1 MTAAPVPPAQER
13 SLVAIVRGGLGN
25 QLFIY
30 AMARAMA
37 LRTGRTLYLDT
48 VRGYQADDFGR
59 SFRLD
64 RFSVAASVMPE
75 ALRIAP
81 TLKHPRH
88 KFIRAINKVLPVA
101 WRSYLAER
109 EDTPADFVRRFDS
122 QRRCVTL
129 LGYWQDER
137 FFADVA
143 AALQSELAP
152 PEPANEQVLVQGARF
167 ASAESVFLHVR
178 RTRYSPLLGAGYYQ
192 SAIDQAHA
200 TLTNPL
206 FIVFGDDLAWVKSSL
221 DFRGAATDFQ
231 TYAENDELT
240 DLWLMTQCRHAIVAN
255 SSFSWWAAWLG
266 RAANRKIW
274 APASTGLPL
283 VMPPDWI
290 RVSPHFDEKAGVA
303 A

>member
-1 MTAAPVPPAQER
+1 MTATLSAQER

-59 SFRLD
+59 SYRLD
-64 RFSVAASVMPE
+64 RFPVAAAVMPE
-75 ALRIAP
+75 AMRIAP

-88 KFIRAINKVLPVA
+88 KFIRAINKVLPPA

-109 EDTPADFVRRFDS
+109 ADTPAEFVRKFSS
-122 QRRCVTL
+122 QRRNVTL
-129 LGYWQDER
+129 LGYWQDEA
-137 FFADVA
+137 FFADA
-143 AALQSELAP
+143 ATVLRTELAP
-152 PEPANEQVLVQGARF
+152 PRPVHAQAIARGETF
-167 ASAESVFLHVR
+167 ATHESVFLHVR

-192 SAIDQAHA
+192 NAIDQACA
-200 TLTNPL
+200 ALANPL
-206 FIVFGDDLAWVKSSL
+206 FVVFGDDLAWAKSTL
-221 DFRGAATDFQ
+221 DFRDADAEFQ
-231 TYAENDELT
+231 TYAETDELT

-266 RAANRKIW
+266 RASNRKTW
-274 APASTGLPL
+274 APANTGLPL
-283 VMPPDWI
+283 VMPPAWI
-290 RVSPHFDEKAGVA
+290 PVDPHFENTREVLP
-303 A
+303 